1 MRCKFGMISVVIP
14 SFNRKDNVLALLADL
29 TRQEGVEFE
38 VIVVDD
44 CSPDGTFEAV
54 SRDFPQV
61 RQIKNP
67 KNSGPAV
74 TRNRGVLAAKGEI
87 IVGFDS
93 DVTVPDTRVLA
104 KVIETFNRYPKV
116 DGLAFRLFSP
126 DGASDDK
133 PRWWHPVAI
142 ESHAASTFET
152 SYFSG
157 TAYAF
162 RREPMLRAGLY
173 PEWLYMHYE
182 EVLLAYRM
190 IDQGSVILYVPRL
203 TAVHHA
209 RPTPRRN
216 KIKTF
221 YKPRNQILLAVAC
234 YTTWRGAI
242 YLAPR
247 LGLSAF
253 QALLGGHFG
262 EFLAA
267 IKSARELARPLRSQ
281 RKPLA
286 KKTWMYLATLG
297 RGVQPETVS

>member
-1 MRCKFGMISVVIP
+1 MRYKFGMISVVIP

-29 TRQEGVEFE
+29 SRQEGVEFE

-54 SRDFPQV
+54 ERDFPHV
-61 RQIKNP
+61 RQIKNS

-74 TRNRGVLAAKGEI
+74 TRNRGVQAAKGEI

-93 DVTVPDTRVLA
+93 DVTVPDTCVLA
-104 KVIETFNRYPKV
+104 KVLEAFNRYPKV

-126 DGASDDK
+126 DGVTDDK

-142 ESHAASTFET
+142 ERHATSTFET

-162 RREPMLRAGLY
+162 RREPMIRAGLY

-190 IDQGSVILYVPRL
+190 IDHGSLLVYDPTL

-221 YKPRNQILLAVAC
+221 YKPRNQVLLAVAC
-234 YTTWRGAI
+234 YTGWRGFL
-242 YLAPR
+242 YLTPR
-247 LGLSAF
+247 LSLAAF
-253 QALLGGHFG
+253 QALVGGHFS
-262 EFLAA
+262 EFLEAL
-267 IKSARELARPLRSQ
+267 KSAKELAKPLRAQ

-286 KKTWMYLATLG
+286 QKTWKYLSTLS
-297 RGVQPETVS
+297 RGIRP